1 MAIVRFSVTQG
12 LSGDVITRMGQV
24 ARVKLVQQPIGTV
37 DARPA
42 FTDRDGVLSLPPIS
56 IDTATG
62 AVLRTYEFPFGPK
75 EVTYQGSALEY
86 QEVQRPG
93 LQPLLKSMNPKNR
106 SVTLSAVITNR
117 ETGGLTSVEQD
128 LKVLSLMA
136 REDKDIEFI
145 HGGVRLGFFV
155 RIVELTVT
163 SRERT
168 LNGDISRAVVDISL
182 QESKQL
188 NVNVINLRAIT
199 AEPST
204 DDGNP
209 DPEPAPPVKDVLG
222 ILRDG
227 SASGEYTDPATG
239 EKKDFFTSTTY
250 GSPSMVLP
258 NVDALDEAE

>member
-1 MAIVRFSVTQG
+1 MAIVRFSVTKG

-37 DARPA
+37 DSRPA

-56 IDTATG
+56 IDTATNTP
-62 AVLRTYEFPFGPK
+62 LRTFEFPFGPK

-136 REDKDIEFI
+136 REDRDIEFI

-155 RIVELTVT
+155 RIVELTIT

-168 LNGDISRAVVDISL
+168 LQGDISRAVVDISL

-188 NVNVINLRAIT
+188 NVNVISMRAIT

-209 DPEPAPPVKDVLG
+209 DPEPKRSALDVLMINRTG
-222 ILRDG
+222 SLDSSFTYTRDG
-227 SASGEYTDPATG
+227 EEFVVANSAT
-239 EKKDFFTSTTY
+239 F
-250 GSPSMVLP
+250 GSPSLMMTFI
-258 NVDALDEAE
+258 NDLDGL

>member
-12 LSGDVITRMGQV
+12 LSDDVITRMGQV
-24 ARVKLVQQPIGTV
+24 ARVKLIQQPIGNV

-42 FTDRDGVLSLPPIS
+42 FTDRDGLLSLPPIS
-56 IDTATG
+56 IDTATNTP
-62 AVLRTYEFPFGPK
+62 LRTFEFPFGPK

-93 LQPLLKSMNPKNR
+93 LQPILKSMNPRNR
-106 SVTLSAVITNR
+106 SVSMSTLITNR

-145 HGGVRLGFFV
+145 HGGVRLGYFV
-155 RIVELTVT
+155 RIVEMTVT

-168 LNGDISRAVVDISL
+168 PQGDISRAVVDLSL
-182 QESKQL
+182 KESKQL
-188 NVNVINLRAIT
+188 NVNVISLRAIT

-204 DDGNP
+204 ENENP
-209 DPEPAPPVKDVLG
+209 DPEPPPPPLDVLYL
-222 ILRDG
+222 LRQG
-227 SASGEYTDPATG
+227 SLSMTYTNEEGELVEYS
-239 EKKDFFTSTTY
+239 TSTTS
-250 GSPSMVLP
+250 GNP
-258 NVDALDEAE
+258 NIIMTLIDSLDE

>member
-12 LSGDVITRMGQV
+12 LSDDVITRMGQV
-24 ARVKLVQQPIGTV
+24 ARVKLIQQPIGTV

-42 FTDRDGVLSLPPIS
+42 FTDREGLLSLPPVN
-56 IDTATG
+56 IDTATNT
-62 AVLRTYEFPFGPK
+62 LLKTYEFPFGPK

-106 SVTLSAVITNR
+106 SVTVTTLITNR

-128 LKVLSLMA
+128 LKTLREMA

-155 RIVELTVT
+155 RIVDLTIT

-168 LNGDISRAVVDISL
+168 LEGDISRAVVDISL
-182 QESKQL
+182 QESRQL
-188 NVNVINLRAIT
+188 NVNVISMRAIT

-204 DDGNP
+204 ENENP
-209 DPEPAPPVKDVLG
+209 DPEPPPPSLDVLYL
-222 ILRDG
+222 LRQG
-227 SASGEYTDPATG
+227 SLSMTYTNENGEEVAYS
-239 EKKDFFTSTTY
+239 TSTTS
-250 GSPSMVLP
+250 GNP
-258 NVDALDEAE
+258 NIIMTLIDALDENTG